1 MTKAYRY
8 ALVIWYSEEDE
19 AYLVEVPE
27 LPGCMADGETIEEAI
42 QAAQTA
48 ISMWIE
54 TARKL
59 GRPVPEPARSRE
71 AVLRL
76 QPLTVPA

>member
-1 MTKAYRY
+1 MVYLYT
-8 ALVIWYSEEDE
+8 LMIWYSEEDE
-19 AYLVEVPE
+19 TYLVEVPE

-48 ISMWIE
+48 IRMWIE
-54 TARKL
+54 AARKL
-59 GRPVPEPARSRE
+59 SRPVPEPARSRE

>member
-1 MTKAYRY
+1 MEAYQY
-8 ALVIWYSEEDE
+8 ALMIWYSEEDE

-27 LPGCMADGETIEEAI
+27 LPGCMADGETMEQAI
-42 QAAQTA
+42 QAAQVA

-54 TARKL
+54 AAHKL

-71 AVLRL
+71 VVWNL
-76 QPLTVPA
+76 QLASAAA

>member
-1 MTKAYRY
+1 MAYQY

-48 ISMWIE
+48 VQMWIE
-54 TARKL
+54 AARKL
-59 GRPVPEPARSRE
+59 DRSVPQPARTRE
-71 AVLRL
+71 AVTSLL
-76 QPLTVPA
+76 PTTTPA

>member
-1 MTKAYRY
+1 MEAYRY
-8 ALVIWYSEEDE
+8 ALMIWYSEEDK

-48 ISMWIE
+48 IRMWIE
-54 TARKL
+54 AACKL
-59 GRPVPEPARSRE
+59 GRSVPEPARSRE

-76 QPLTVPA
+76 QPATVPA

>member
-1 MTKAYRY
+1 MEAYQY
-8 ALVIWYSEEDE
+8 ALMIWYSEEDK

-27 LPGCMADGETIEEAI
+27 LAGCMADGETIEEAI

-48 ISMWIE
+48 IRMWVE
-54 TARKL
+54 AARKL

-71 AVLRL
+71 VVLNL
-76 QPLTVPA
+76 QPTTASV